1 MREIHTRLLSD
12 IASEYLTDKNLQRFR
27 ALAKRFLTTPADWRL
42 RDPNDIIEALE
53 RKGHLAVGKYNKLLE
68 IVKDIDVQIVEKIN
82 KANAEIDM
90 ERGKFSITSL

>member
-27 ALAKRFLTTPADWRL
+27 ALAKRFLTTPADWL
-42 RDPNDIIEALE
+42 RDPNDIMEALE

-68 IVKDIDVQIVEKIN
+68 IVKDIDVQIEEKIN
-82 KANAEIDM
+82 KANAEIDR
-90 ERGKFSITSL
+90 ERGIFFYS